1 MFSIAKDIRNKL
13 KNNRPMEKITF
24 PIFLNLSLKEIK
36 INPTNI
42 IKADIFSKFNPI
54 MNDVIVVAILL
65 PSIIPIELLK
75 VNSLAFISPIVSIIT
90 AELDCIMVVAMKP
103 IVKLF
108 EVDDVRLNIFC
119 FTLSNDKVIKLQLN
133 KSIE

>member
-1 MFSIAKDIRNKL
+1 MFSIAKDIKNRL
-13 KNNRPMEKITF
+13 KNSN
-24 PIFLNLSLKEIK
+24 PIENIILPVFFVFSLKDIR
-36 INPTNI
+36 INPI
-42 IKADIFSKFNPI
+42 SIMYADIFSKFKPMI
-54 MNDVIVVAILL
+54 KEVTVVAMLL
-65 PSIIPIELLK
+65 PSMIPMELLNVK
-75 VNSLAFISPIVSIIT
+75 SFAFISPIVSIIT

-119 FTLSNDKVIKLQLN
+119 FTLFIDKVIKLQLN